1 MLNTKS
7 DIAPSVKTSFSK
19 TTELYL
25 EESKTCEK
33 GALQSNFEENEKEIV
48 EQELQNLNI
57 VDKKKKKTE
66 KGFEFW
72 IC

>member
-1 MLNTKS
+1 MT
-7 DIAPSVKTSFSK
+7 SVNLIKIILEQSKTS
-19 TTELYL
+19 
-25 EESKTCEK
+25 EK

-57 VDKKKKKTE
+57 VEKNQKKTE

>member
-1 MLNTKS
+1 MT
-7 DIAPSVKTSFSK
+7 SVNLIKII
-19 TTELYL
+19 L

-33 GALQSNFEENEKEIV
+33 DALQSSFEENEKEIV

-57 VDKKKKKTE
+57 VEKNQKKTE